1 MGCRPVPRLA
11 LDSGVFAIHERT
23 HLINDSFH
31 TCQLEGDFFIRRTQA
46 NIAMEMISPASGENS
61 VMQVNM
67 GEGKSSVIVPIVAAA
82 LADGHRLVRVIV
94 PKPLRTQMMHLLVDR
109 LGGLANR
116 PVYQLTFSRANSN
129 LEAVTKIL
137 SECVEERGVL
147 LVSPED
153 VLSLKLTSVE
163 SQVSEPKFSTP
174 SSSKLI
180 KSIDY
185 DVLVT
190 SSLEF
195 VRMTITGS
203 TMFDLA
209 DRPSIAER
217 ILSRHYITGTLRAI
231 EVLDHRETGRQGF
244 SGQCHKAFR
253 APGVAS
259 FPRQGYS

>member
-1 MGCRPVPRLA
+1 MIP
-11 LDSGVFAIHERT
+11 
-23 HLINDSFH
+23 FH
-31 TCQLEGDFFIRRTQA
+31 ACQLEGDFFIRRTQA

-61 VMQVNM
+61 VIQVNM
-67 GEGKSSVIVPIVAAA
+67 GEGKSSVIVPIAAA
-82 LADGHRLVRVIV
+82 TLADGHRLVRVIV
-94 PKPLRTQMMHLLVDR
+94 PKSLATQMMYLLVDQ

-116 PVYQLTFSRANSN
+116 PVYPLPFSRSDSD
-129 LEAVTKIL
+129 LEVVTKIL
-137 SECVEERGVL
+137 SKCVEECGIL
-147 LVSPED
+147 LFSPED

-195 VRMTITGS
+195 VSATITGS

-209 DRPSIAER
+209 YRPSIVER
-217 ILSRHYITGTLRAI
+217 RLSRQYISGTLRVT
-231 EVLDHRETGRQGF
+231 EGLDPTPAATGQQGF
-244 SGQCHKAFR
+244 SVLCHKAFR
-253 APGVAS
+253 APEVAS